1 MKTKFLVIKSIISN
15 EITRLSKNPNYWGTK
30 ENVDNENEIV
40 NYILTN
46 NIVNQEW
53 FDKRLK
59 YTSTEMLEDILKELY
74 LNYLDNNDEDEEVRD
89 EFHNLFKTTEEYT
102 KYFKH

>member
-15 EITRLSKNPNYWGTK
+15 EITRLNKNPNYWGTK

-40 NYILTN
+40 NYILN
-46 NIVNQEW
+46 YEIVNQEW

>member
-30 ENVDNENEIV
+30 ENVDNENQIV
-40 NYILTN
+40 NYLLTN

-53 FDKRLK
+53 FDERLK
-59 YTSTEMLEDILKELY
+59 YTSTEMLEDVLKEIY

-89 EFHNLFKTTEEYT
+89 EYI
-102 KYFKH
+102 KYFKL

>member
-30 ENVDNENEIV
+30 ENVDNENQIV
-40 NYILTN
+40 NYLLTH

-53 FDKRLK
+53 FDERLK
-59 YTSTEMLEDILKELY
+59 YTSTEMLEDVLKEIY

-89 EFHNLFKTTEEYT
+89 EYI
-102 KYFKH
+102 KYFKL

>member
-1 MKTKFLVIKSIISN
+1 MKTKFLVIKSIVSN

-40 NYILTN
+40 NYLLTN

-53 FDKRLK
+53 FDERLK
-59 YTSTEMLEDILKELY
+59 YTSTEMLEDVLKEIY

-89 EFHNLFKTTEEYT
+89 EYI
-102 KYFKH
+102 KYFKL

>member
-15 EITRLSKNPNYWGTK
+15 EITRLNKNPNYWGTK

>member
-15 EITRLSKNPNYWGTK
+15 EITRLNKNPNYWGTK

-74 LNYLDNNDEDEEVRD
+74 LN
-89 EFHNLFKTTEEYT
+89 
-102 KYFKH
+102 